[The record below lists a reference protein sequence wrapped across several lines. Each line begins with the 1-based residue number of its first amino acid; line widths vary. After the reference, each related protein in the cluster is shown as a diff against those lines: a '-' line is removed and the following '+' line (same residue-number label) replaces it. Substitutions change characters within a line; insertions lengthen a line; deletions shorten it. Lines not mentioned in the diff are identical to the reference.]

1 MRPKIVAE
9 TEEKMK
15 KRVGGCAA
23 ELATVRTGRASAAI
37 LDRIVVDYYGT
48 KTALKQMA
56 TITVPEPQLM
66 VIQPWDKNV
75 LSEIEKAL
83 LQSDLG
89 LTPNNDG
96 TVIRL
101 SFPPLSEERRQELV
115 KITKKIA
122 EEGRV
127 SIRQVRRETNENLKK
142 LEKDKVMSEDERERT
157 QEDIQK
163 LTDKYIAEV
172 DELLKHKEEAI
183 MEV

>member
-9 TEEKMK
+9 AEEKMK
-15 KRVGGCAA
+15 KRVAGCAA

-163 LTDKYIAEV
+163 ITDKYIAEV